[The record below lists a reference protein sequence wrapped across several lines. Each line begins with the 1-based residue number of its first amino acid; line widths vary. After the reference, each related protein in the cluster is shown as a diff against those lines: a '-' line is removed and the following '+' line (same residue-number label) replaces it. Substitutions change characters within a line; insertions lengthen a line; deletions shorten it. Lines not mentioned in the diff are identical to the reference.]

1 MNPVFFP
8 LASPPTSLTKKK
20 KKERG
25 ENSTPSL
32 PPFPPAL
39 PLPPSPSPSFP
50 TQTMLHPDAHPDGG
64 LALADKRLLDAQRS
78 AVVELLK
85 DFGRSLLLG
94 RLDLMALSLPVRMF
108 EPRSYLQK
116 LTDAW
121 THPRFLAEASSPE
134 LTGNAEERVKLT
146 ATWFVAGLQH
156 AFQSWRKPFNPILGE
171 TWAGGLPDGS
181 EIFLEQTSHH
191 PPVSAFQL
199 VGPGRR
205 YVFSGLSQPEVG
217 FKGVDVRTTAKG
229 ARSIVF
235 ADDGLRIHVTFP
247 SYLMRGVLGGG
258 EFLGC

>member
-1 MNPVFFP
+1 
-8 LASPPTSLTKKK
+8 
-20 KKERG
+20 
-25 ENSTPSL
+25 
-32 PPFPPAL
+32 
-39 PLPPSPSPSFP
+39 
-50 TQTMLHPDAHPDGG
+50 MLHPDAHPDGG

-258 EFLGC
+258 EFLGY

>member
-1 MNPVFFP
+1 
-8 LASPPTSLTKKK
+8 
-20 KKERG
+20 
-25 ENSTPSL
+25 
-32 PPFPPAL
+32 
-39 PLPPSPSPSFP
+39 
-50 TQTMLHPDAHPDGG
+50 MLHPDAHPDGG
-64 LALADKRLLDAQRS
+64 LALADKRLLDAQRA

-121 THPRFLAEASSPE
+121 THPRFLEEASRPE
-134 LTGNAEERVKLT
+134 LTGNAEERMKATV
-146 ATWFVAGLQH
+146 TWFVAGLQH

-171 TWAGGLPDGS
+171 TWAGRLPDGS

-199 VGPGRR
+199 VGPGGR

-258 EFLGC
+258 ESCFLGVFFCFFCRCLISSSVARKK